1 METAISEIKLKKI
14 VEGGSWRGLVE
25 NKELF
30 PDLIFDAVEDI
41 ALIKAIKEGENSQ
54 AVDRE
59 EIFKIL
65 NVQKWSQPNRNLL
78 SCLSVFC
85 TLMSRF

>member
-1 METAISEIKLKKI
+1 MNA
-14 VEGGSWRGLVE
+14 VLVE

-30 PDLIFDAVEDI
+30 SDLIFEAVEDI

-65 NVQKWSQPNRNLL
+65 NVQK
-78 SCLSVFC
+78 
-85 TLMSRF
+85 

>member
-1 METAISEIKLKKI
+1 M
-14 VEGGSWRGLVE
+14 VE

-30 PDLIFDAVEDI
+30 SDLNFEAVEDI
-41 ALIKAIKEGENSQ
+41 ALIKAIKEDANSQ

-65 NVQKWSQPNRNLL
+65 NVQK
-78 SCLSVFC
+78 
-85 TLMSRF
+85 

>member
-1 METAISEIKLKKI
+1 MMETAINEIKLKKLLKEA
-14 VEGGSWRGLVE
+14 VEEVLVE

-30 PDLIFDAVEDI
+30 SDLIFEAVEDI

-65 NVQKWSQPNRNLL
+65 SVQK
-78 SCLSVFC
+78 
-85 TLMSRF
+85 

>member
-1 METAISEIKLKKI
+1 METAINKIKLKKLLKEA
-14 VEGGSWRGLVE
+14 VEEVLVE

-30 PDLIFDAVEDI
+30 SDLIFVEDI
-41 ALIKAIKEGENSQ
+41 ALIKAIREGEDSQ

-65 NVQKWSQPNRNLL
+65 NVQK
-78 SCLSVFC
+78 
-85 TLMSRF
+85 

>member
-1 METAISEIKLKKI
+1 MNAVL
-14 VEGGSWRGLVE
+14 LE

-30 PDLIFDAVEDI
+30 SDLLFEAVEDI

-65 NVQKWSQPNRNLL
+65 NVQK
-78 SCLSVFC
+78 
-85 TLMSRF
+85 

>member
-1 METAISEIKLKKI
+1 METAINEIKLKKLLKEV
-14 VEGGSWRGLVE
+14 VEEVLVE

-30 PDLIFDAVEDI
+30 SDLILEAVEDI

-54 AVDRE
+54 TVGRE

-65 NVQKWSQPNRNLL
+65 NMQK
-78 SCLSVFC
+78 
-85 TLMSRF
+85 

>member
-1 METAISEIKLKKI
+1 M
-14 VEGGSWRGLVE
+14 VE

-65 NVQKWSQPNRNLL
+65 NVQK
-78 SCLSVFC
+78 
-85 TLMSRF
+85 

>member
-1 METAISEIKLKKI
+1 METAINEIKLKKLLKEA
-14 VEGGSWRGLVE
+14 VEEVLVE

-30 PDLIFDAVEDI
+30 SDLILEAVEDI

-54 AVDRE
+54 TVGRE

-65 NVQKWSQPNRNLL
+65 NMQK
-78 SCLSVFC
+78 
-85 TLMSRF
+85 